1 MKERRK
7 RDAKRLK
14 RILKPR
20 IASAK
25 RKEEVKETETVDS
38 SNKQRDVFN
47 RLYNSTKRN
56 FTQQQSNQLINQL
69 L

>member
-1 MKERRK
+1 MEEKKLKDDWQQHIKDMKERRK

-25 RKEEVKETETVDS
+25 RKEEVKDTVVED
-38 SNKQRDVFN
+38 
-47 RLYNSTKRN
+47 
-56 FTQQQSNQLINQL
+56 
-69 L
+69 

>member
-25 RKEEVKETETVDS
+25 RKEEIKETETADS
-38 SNKQRDVFN
+38 SNK
-47 RLYNSTKRN
+47 
-56 FTQQQSNQLINQL
+56 
-69 L
+69 